1 MQIFIT
7 ATNLLKQKSV
17 KQFIGLFS
25 VNIIS
30 LPLGFITSII
40 ITKYL
45 GAQTYGDYK
54 FLDSIFR
61 MAIILCNFG
70 LFYAGSRALLLE
82 KNRDRSREYYATI
95 LIITLVLSTI
105 MCVALLVY
113 AIIDPN
119 ISSKGLLGP
128 FLCILPFGFVY
139 MINYC
144 YETLL
149 QADNQIA
156 LLSKVRLLPKLGYL
170 LGGMVAILYFQ
181 EVSFNKLL
189 LVCYIYLLTQL
200 VVYAYVMLKLR
211 PLFANIRERWKEI
224 KNYNKSYG
232 FDVYVGSLFAVGFSV
247 LPDILISYFDIDN
260 QGVGF
265 YSLALMFAS
274 PLAFVPTTMATTQ
287 YRKFSEIEKIKPK
300 SIKITLLLSVLV
312 MLSLWAI
319 VPVIINLFYSSEFNE
334 VIKLNFIVSL
344 GVLLYGIA
352 DFFNRFIG
360 AKGQGKLLRN
370 SSFIVGLSVL
380 IANFILVPLY
390 GAAGASW
397 AKVTAG
403 IVYLTTMLICYRKT
417 LKGNMQRYDH
427 QED

>member
-1 MQIFIT
+1 
-7 ATNLLKQKSV
+7 
-17 KQFIGLFS
+17 
-25 VNIIS
+25 
-30 LPLGFITSII
+30 
-40 ITKYL
+40 
-45 GAQTYGDYK
+45 
-54 FLDSIFR
+54 
-61 MAIILCNFG
+61 
-70 LFYAGSRALLLE
+70 
-82 KNRDRSREYYATI
+82 
-95 LIITLVLSTI
+95 
-105 MCVALLVY
+105 
-113 AIIDPN
+113 
-119 ISSKGLLGP
+119 
-128 FLCILPFGFVY
+128 
-139 MINYC
+139 
-144 YETLL
+144 
-149 QADNQIA
+149 
-156 LLSKVRLLPKLGYL
+156 
-170 LGGMVAILYFQ
+170 
-181 EVSFNKLL
+181 
-189 LVCYIYLLTQL
+189 
-200 VVYAYVMLKLR
+200 MLKLR